1 VSDVV
6 RGLWNSYQYLL
17 GNSVST
23 YSNLLTGSSISIDEL
38 ANILISL
45 TGNMVEKRYQKL
57 PPGDPEKSLGTINK
71 MYNQLK
77 MGEFVKLE
85 DGLRQVLTWMRTA
98 S

>member
-1 VSDVV
+1 
-6 RGLWNSYQYLL
+6 
-17 GNSVST
+17 
-23 YSNLLTGSSISIDEL
+23 
-38 ANILISL
+38 
-45 TGNMVEKRYQKL
+45 MVEKRYQKL

-71 MYNQLK
+71 MCNQLK